1 MSREYGRNRSRK
13 SNAIVNLGSSRA
25 RFGALAE
32 TQAISDRM
40 LKRKVGDGDGAI
52 ANARDACAPQN
63 FTVLRICRALLDTR
77 FPSSNFT
84 LMRSSGLSLVCAA
97 TLIAE
102 FALGGTPSPATQS
115 AAQATQAAPKVASP
129 TAEKE
134 AAQKSPAAPKEPP
147 ITFNSVHVDGPYI
160 AMTFDDGP
168 SATLTPKLLDLLAAH
183 HIKAT
188 FFVLGELVEEHPE
201 IVVRAAREGHEIAN
215 HSWSHPNLGKMSQES
230 VRSQLQR
237 TDDAIRN
244 AIGKRPTLLR
254 PPYGSITEREKRWI
268 HDEFG
273 YDIILWDVDP
283 FDWKRPGPA
292 VVRNRILKET
302 RPGSIVLSHDIHPGT
317 IDAMPSTFDEL
328 EAKGFKFVTV
338 SELLDMA
345 TPVTPYPKAQPAEKT
360 AAKAAPPAAPASSP
374 SG

>member
-1 MSREYGRNRSRK
+1 MAAQSWRK
-13 SNAIVNLGSSRA
+13 SYAMVNLPGKAKPIEQLCLRPRPSCCVFTALCYIHASVFSFTPMANYRLLLA
-25 RFGALAE
+25 CAAALSCTFAFGAE
-32 TQAISDRM
+32 P
-40 LKRKVGDGDGAI
+40 G
-52 ANARDACAPQN
+52 
-63 FTVLRICRALLDTR
+63 
-77 FPSSNFT
+77 
-84 LMRSSGLSLVCAA
+84 
-97 TLIAE
+97 
-102 FALGGTPSPATQS
+102 PATKS
-115 AAQATQAAPKVASP
+115 AAGSTPASVKPAPAKV
-129 TAEKE
+129 EKE
-134 AAQKSPAAPKEPP
+134 AARETAGLAKESA
-147 ITFNSVHVDGPYI
+147 ISFNSVHVDGPYI

-168 SATLTPKLLDLLAAH
+168 SAVLTPKLLDLLAAH

-188 FFVLGELVEEHPE
+188 FFVIGENVAEHPE
-201 IVVRAAREGHEIAN
+201 IVARAAREGHEIAS

-237 TDDAIRN
+237 TDDAIKSATGN
-244 AIGKRPTLLR
+244 RPTLLR

-283 FDWKRPGPA
+283 LDWKRPGPA

-317 IDAMPSTFDEL
+317 IEAMPSTLAEL

-345 TPVTPYPKAQPAEKT
+345 TPVTPHPKAEPAEKT
-360 AAKAAPPAAPASSP
+360 AAKTAPSPNPASSP
-374 SG
+374 GG